1 VTSRPT
7 NRIRLKFGYT
17 YDERDNNTAQHD
29 WVRVITDLVNSGDIE
44 QNTPYSFDRSRVKVS
59 GEIRLFDNLRLSAG
73 FDRNELNRDYQE
85 VAEQTEDTGWGQV
98 RWQPL
103 SWLDLRA
110 RGGTAERDID
120 RYDTTVAAS
129 LGQNPLL
136 RKYTLAYRYREF
148 GELVATVSMPDKPFS
163 IGVTAFVT
171 DDEYTKSTLGMTESD
186 EQRVTADITWAINDN
201 ASTYLMAGQET
212 INAEQLGSELGGA
225 SDWMAQHE
233 DSFNSVGVGFLW
245 RQAEGKFDLKLDY
258 THGNGE
264 TDILVSSQSGGQ
276 SLLPDLTST
285 LESLRLE
292 ANYRWSDRWETTV
305 NLRYDSFTAD
315 DWALQGVGPDTLPT
329 ILTLGADPYD
339 YDVWAVGIGFRYRVG
354 SVSD

>member
-1 VTSRPT
+1 
-7 NRIRLKFGYT
+7 
-17 YDERDNNTAQHD
+17 
-29 WVRVITDLVNSGDIE
+29 
-44 QNTPYSFDRSRVKVS
+44 
-59 GEIRLFDNLRLSAG
+59 
-73 FDRNELNRDYQE
+73 
-85 VAEQTEDTGWGQV
+85 
-98 RWQPL
+98 
-103 SWLDLRA
+103 
-110 RGGTAERDID
+110 
-120 RYDTTVAAS
+120 
-129 LGQNPLL
+129 
-136 RKYTLAYRYREF
+136 
-148 GELVATVSMPDKPFS
+148 
-163 IGVTAFVT
+163 
-171 DDEYTKSTLGMTESD
+171 MTESD